1 MFTTTLRPQATP
13 RNSDPGTLSP
23 HKSKIGRPR
32 KISKTWTRPE
42 SRLPVNTSYVHVSR
56 EFPRCSSTLVTGE
69 SSGEILR
76 KGVRSAN
83 CAPRSSPEA
92 DYRENRQGA
101 TLTFFMRQKQRDDHA
116 RQSPAGSS
124 GAAPDLPQFGQEVA
138 RLKGAGKM
146 AFGTQAKPALQNR
159 NSPAQL
165 HAGHAPRIHPK
176 QAYIYY
182 SARVK
187 RLSVR
192 ANERDPSLRFV
203 ARDGHPSR
211 MAVLARASTTKNR
224 ASKKSGGGLQ
234 TDRLRLSLRGLY
246 ACSRRCYKQRIWCR
260 LTDGYSLNAKD
271 KKVTPRRGNP

>member
-1 MFTTTLRPQATP
+1 MFILGSLTH
-13 RNSDPGTLSP
+13 GSP
-23 HKSKIGRPR
+23 SEPAP
-32 KISKTWTRPE
+32 IS
-42 SRLPVNTSYVHVSR
+42 
-56 EFPRCSSTLVTGE
+56 
-69 SSGEILR
+69 
-76 KGVRSAN
+76 GVRW
-83 CAPRSSPEA
+83 SPKTGP
-92 DYRENRQGA
+92 DRIGD
-101 TLTFFMRQKQRDDHA
+101 F
-116 RQSPAGSS
+116 AGSQDGVPPS
-124 GAAPDLPQFGQEVA
+124 RFCASPDSPQFGQEVA

-165 HAGHAPRIHPK
+165 HAGHARRIHPK

-211 MAVLARASTTKNR
+211 MAVLPRASTTKNR
-224 ASKKSGGGLQ
+224 ASEKSGRGLQ

-246 ACSRRCYKQRIWCR
+246 ACGRRCYKQRIWCM
-260 LTDGYSLNAKD
+260 LTDGHSLNAKD